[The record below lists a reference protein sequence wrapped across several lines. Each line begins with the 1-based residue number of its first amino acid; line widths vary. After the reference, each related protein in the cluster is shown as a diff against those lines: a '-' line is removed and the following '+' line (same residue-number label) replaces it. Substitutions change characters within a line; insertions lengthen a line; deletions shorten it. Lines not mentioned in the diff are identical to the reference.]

1 MCIRRPWVT
10 FVQARPCVHCCAKY
24 QQLIR
29 HCVRVVAAVHFP
41 DHVTLLNMSQLPK
54 IIRKARVFPPPKHY
68 VYAVYSSYRLYSIN
82 VLPTNSAL
90 LSVCV
95 HLTKLSLLLP
105 SSHPHTLTT
114 STLITTIAIFIISY
128 SLLRVLLFDDQGQS
142 SSSQLLVHSGLLC
155 IGLLLS
161 IDTVLTP
168 LWAAATHR
176 EPSGAS
182 LVGEWAWCVGV
193 V

>member
-1 MCIRRPWVT
+1 MYT
-10 FVQARPCVHCCAKY
+10 ASCCAKY
-24 QQLIR
+24 QQLM
-29 HCVRVVAAVHFP
+29 RVVAAVHFP

-54 IIRKARVFPPPKHY
+54 IIRKARVFPPWIM
-68 VYAVYSSYRLYSIN
+68 YAVYSSYRLYSIN

-142 SSSQLLVHSGLLC
+142 SSSQLLVYSGLLC

-182 LVGEWAWCVGV
+182 LVGEWVLSKMFL
-193 V
+193 